1 MTTHE
6 LAKKLLDGPDVPVC
20 VNDGQSRYSQEI
32 SNTFLYGSDW
42 KHLNESGDVKQ
53 AEHIVIS

>member
-6 LAKKLLDGPDVPVC
+6 LAKKLLDNPDVPVC

-32 SNTFLYGSDW
+32 SDIFLYGSDW
-42 KHLNESGDVKQ
+42 KHLNENGNVKQ

>member
-20 VNDGQSRYSQEI
+20 VNDKESRYSQEVADI
-32 SNTFLYGSDW
+32 FRYGGDW
-42 KHLNESGDVKQ
+42 KHLDENGDVKQ